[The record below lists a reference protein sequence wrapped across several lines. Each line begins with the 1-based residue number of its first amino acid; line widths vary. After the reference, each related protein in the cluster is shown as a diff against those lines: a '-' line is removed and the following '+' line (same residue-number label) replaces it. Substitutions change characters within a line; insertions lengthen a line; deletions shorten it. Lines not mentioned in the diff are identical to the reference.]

1 MLVALDEALEC
12 ILVAAPR
19 ATYEESVRIFHVM
32 KILLWH
38 GYLLGGTGSNVYTRA
53 LARAWARAGH
63 EVVVFCQEPH
73 PDRYDLGGATVVRPE
88 LEGPLPVFVL
98 DRYEGVEPAFLQDLT
113 WEQRRDFVE
122 RNAAAVREH
131 LPADFLLTNHV
142 LLGAPVGV
150 AAGMPFSVKAH
161 GSELEFSIRGN
172 TELSRWARESLD
184 RAETVFAGSEHIR
197 GVLEEVVGPHEYLE
211 RVKVVPPGVDIEELV
226 PSGRESAFRALVAEA
241 RRDPPN
247 PGCEGERLPDPGN
260 ADRLEAFLVADEPTV
275 VYVGKLSDEK
285 GVHLLLEALRAVEA
299 RAVLVGFGPARS
311 ELEALVSDCRVLFTG
326 PLEHRHLKHLWA
338 LADVSVTPSV
348 FPEAFGMVAAEAA
361 ACGSPPLVARHSGL
375 AEIAAG
381 IEAEYEPEYRHLTSF
396 QPGDA
401 ADLAAKLRAI
411 LALAPE
417 ERHRLGEAAR
427 RAVVRRWSWERVAA
441 LLLSRGWETPSA

>member
-12 ILVAAPR
+12 VLVAAAG

-73 PDRYDLGGATVVRPE
+73 PERYDVGGATVVRPE
-88 LEGPLPVFVL
+88 LDGPLPVFVL
-98 DRYEGVEPAFLQDLT
+98 DRYEGMEPAFLHELT
-113 WEQRRDFVE
+113 WEERRDFVE
-122 RNAAAVREH
+122 RNAAVIREH

-172 TELSRWARESLD
+172 TELSAWARESLD
-184 RAETVFAGSEHIR
+184 QAETVFAGSEHIR
-197 GVLEEVVGPHEYLE
+197 GVLEEVVGPGEYLE
-211 RVKVVPPGVDIEELV
+211 RLQVVPPGVDVEELL
-226 PSGRESAFRALVAEA
+226 PAARETAFRALVEEA
-241 RRDPPN
+241 RRDPQN
-247 PGCEGERLPDPGN
+247 PKGEGERLPDPGN
-260 ADRLEAFLVADEPTV
+260 ADRLQAFLVGGEPTV
-275 VYVGKLSDEK
+275 VYVGKLSEEK
-285 GVHLLLEALRAVEA
+285 GVALLLRALEGVDA
-299 RAVLVGFGPARS
+299 RAVIVGFGPARA
-311 ELEALVSDCRVLFTG
+311 ELEAMAGDRVLFTG

-381 IEAEYEPEYRHLTSF
+381 IEAEYAPEYRHLTSF
-396 QPGDA
+396 RPGDA
-401 ADLAAKLRAI
+401 ADLAAKLQAI

-417 ERHRLGEAAR
+417 ERYRLGEAAR